1 MTMIEHM
8 KYLEPFM
15 HIYMCELEMYLK
27 SHSEELLEISFQ
39 SDEANTDRPLKE
51 YLKKTIEQKC
61 NHIEAFSN
69 VSTVSFTTYCYEI
82 DDNIRNICIQQ
93 VLLPEELTD
102 DIKTNLKPRKKGVF
116 TNPDLCLVLNIEDT
130 IVYQT
135 IELKSTKSDS
145 IPGSSVQQISPF
157 EWVIFIQ
164 HNARNIDVTTRQY
177 MNAVNT
183 KMQFPD
189 RSPRPQVSFSELKNW
204 NQQNRIINPNDIYFD
219 SSENKDK
226 QRLLEDWQGVLA
238 ERWKDILFTFDIS
251 KKEPWF
257 NNNLRKFILEFLAV
271 YDEFDDVKKEEYK
284 ALIASLI
291 KK

>member
-69 VSTVSFTTYCYEI
+69 VSTVSFTTCCYEI
-82 DDNIRNICIQQ
+82 DDNIRNIRIQQ

-164 HNARNIDVTTRQY
+164 HNARNIDVTTGQY

-189 RSPRPQVSFSELKNW
+189 RSPRPQVSFNELKNW